1 MLKINRII
9 FCIFNS
15 YKYSAIMSYHA
26 IENLVEDAVHLLEGS
41 DLSDAEQRK
50 IIFNLYQ
57 FQNRFDTSYT
67 VLRCFPYLEKIGF
80 IKKLPIAQHPDY
92 KKNPDYFKNLEDSD
106 WLLSDINNEEAD
118 VVFQEDGYLFPEYGS
133 ETWERLLAAGHWKE
147 APEEVTHIPIP
158 HLIAEMI
165 DLSEKQGNK
174 QLMHNF
180 YLAFVNAYLEADIGT
195 EEGLSK
201 DFEQWV
207 NNPDLI
213 RLHELLSQHDLLKFK
228 KKETDFEFPR
238 LSDELSGLIDPDERA
253 KVSML
258 MDPKKSVEKIYAS
271 YLKEKKAAVELP
283 QHIAM
288 ISSMVKEKMEISSW
302 IFLEEMVEQP
312 LDKYKWVWYKDL
324 SDGVRTS
331 RLFTEIC
338 LEVNL
343 SSIFAIQYVQHGL
356 LLEWQEKSLS
366 TNLEDAQFKT
376 NPFELIYN
384 DKVEKNLNFL
394 GLWVLPL
401 KSSGKRIATS
411 TEHFLQYLDAVG
423 TGYFDRINK
432 EFPKPF
438 FAKPFNSY
446 IKIFESMEPISDFL
460 LFNDLYSISE
470 IFIHNLIHQGKEKEA
485 LKIYDTME
493 GRLTDRFRE
502 NIPWYKNEFLPFIK
516 AIKAGKKPA
525 LPGLFKKD

>member
-1 MLKINRII
+1 
-9 FCIFNS
+9 
-15 YKYSAIMSYHA
+15 MSYHA

-41 DLSDAEQRK
+41 ALSVAEQRK

-67 VLRCFPYLEKIGF
+67 VLRCFLYLEKIGF
-80 IKKLPIAQHPDY
+80 IKKLPIDQHPDY

-106 WLLSDINNEEAD
+106 WLLSDVNNEEAD
-118 VVFQEDGYLFPEYGS
+118 VVYQEDGNFFPEYGS
-133 ETWERLLAAGHWKE
+133 DAWKRLLAAGQWKE
-147 APEEVTHIPIP
+147 APEEVAHIPIP

-165 DLSEKQGNK
+165 ELSEKQGNK

-180 YLAFVNAYLEADIGT
+180 YLAFVNAYLEADIGA
-195 EEGLSK
+195 EEGLTK
-201 DFEQWV
+201 DFEQWI

-213 RLHELLSQHDLLKFK
+213 KLHELLSQHDLLKIK
-228 KKETDFEFPR
+228 KKETDFEVPR
-238 LSDELSGLIDPDERA
+238 LSDELSGLTDPDERA
-253 KVSML
+253 KLSFL
-258 MDPKKSVEKIYAS
+258 MDPKKSIEKIYAS
-271 YLKEKKAAVELP
+271 YLKEKKAALDLP
-283 QHIAM
+283 QHIEM
-288 ISSMVKEKMEISSW
+288 ISSMVKEKMEKSSW
-302 IFLEEMVEQP
+302 TFLEEKVEQP
-312 LDKYKWVWYKDL
+312 SDKCNWVWYKDV
-324 SDGVRTS
+324 SDGNRTN
-331 RLFTEIC
+331 RLFTEIS
-338 LEVNL
+338 LDVDL

-366 TNLEDAQFKT
+366 KNLEDAQFKT
-376 NPFELIYN
+376 NPFELIDN
-384 DKVEKNLNFL
+384 DEVEKNLNFL

-411 TEHFLQYLDAVG
+411 TEHFLQYLDGLG
-423 TGYFDRINK
+423 TSYLDRINK

-438 FAKPFNSY
+438 FAKSFSSY
-446 IKIFESMEPISDFL
+446 IKIFESMDPINDFL
-460 LFNDLYSISE
+460 LFNDLYSISQ

-502 NIPWYKNEFLPFIK
+502 NILWYKNEFVPFIK

-525 LPGLFKKD
+525 LPGLFKKN